1 MLYTRP
7 QLILLLILLG
17 AAGCGLAVGHWRT
30 RHPDLVERFEQLDR
44 ERAVTADAP
53 ASGTAGPSSTPAAHE
68 RARSPAS
75 PERRPRP
82 AKLTAP
88 PAEASSP
95 TPLDL
100 NEAGVEDLSRLPGIG
115 SGLAERIVAAREAAG
130 RFASVDDLRRV
141 RGVGRAKLQRLRAL
155 VTVEE

>member
-17 AAGCGLAVGHWRT
+17 AAGGGLAVGHWRT

-44 ERAVTADAP
+44 EPAVTADAP
-53 ASGTAGPSSTPAAHE
+53 ASGTGPSSTPAAHE

-82 AKLTAP
+82 AKLTTP
-88 PAEASSP
+88 PTEASSP

-115 SGLAERIVAAREAAG
+115 PGLAERIVAAREAAG